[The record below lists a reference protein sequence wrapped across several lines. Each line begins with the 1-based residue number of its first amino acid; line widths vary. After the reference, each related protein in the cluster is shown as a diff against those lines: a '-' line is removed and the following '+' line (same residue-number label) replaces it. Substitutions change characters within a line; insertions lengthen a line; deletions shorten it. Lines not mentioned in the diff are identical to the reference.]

1 VVLRDSITL
10 DSIGTKTYKFQFAKV
25 KILEVDGK
33 PFHED
38 STYILVSTDY
48 LINGGGEY
56 VVFKTM
62 RNIRDT
68 GRRIYD
74 VLEDY
79 LRHKKVVKPSVE
91 GRIRKSRE
99 I

>member
-1 VVLRDSITL
+1 
-10 DSIGTKTYKFQFAKV
+10 
-25 KILEVDGK
+25 
-33 PFHED
+33 
-38 STYILVSTDY
+38 
-48 LINGGGEY
+48 
-56 VVFKTM
+56 M

-79 LRHKKVVKPSVE
+79 LRYKKVVKPSVE